1 LSTLIQA
8 PTRIEPL
15 NRTES
20 PAPAVVPAA
29 RSNLDVVLD
38 AIECVGVFML
48 YLWLVLRIVAGPA
61 RGVANYFLLPSE
73 GIVLVFMLIRRR
85 SKVLT
90 HDPRAWLLAIVA
102 TCVPL
107 LVSPTSQS
115 LIPTT
120 IGASLLLTG
129 LFFQIYAKLTLG
141 RSFGCVAANRGLK
154 LGGPYLVVR
163 HPMYA
168 GYLLSHIAFLAM
180 NPSWWNASVYVLC
193 YAIQIP
199 RILTE
204 ERLLSED
211 AEYCEYE
218 ARVRYRLIPGVF

>member
-1 LSTLIQA
+1 MSTLIQA
-8 PTRIEPL
+8 PKRIESLERENP
-15 NRTES
+15 
-20 PAPAVVPAA
+20 PAGRLIPAA
-29 RSNLDVVLD
+29 RSNVDLLLDTV
-38 AIECVGVFML
+38 ECVGVLVL
-48 YLWLVLRIVAGPA
+48 YVWLVLRIVAGPA
-61 RGVANYFLLPSE
+61 AGVANYFLLPSE

-90 HDPRAWLLAIVA
+90 HDPRAWLLAIAA

-107 LVSPTSQS
+107 LVSPTATS
-115 LIPTT
+115 LVPRT

-154 LGGPYLVVR
+154 LTGPYRLVR

-168 GYLLSHIAFLAM
+168 GYFVSHVAFLAM
-180 NPSWWNASVYVLC
+180 NPSLWNTCVYVLC

-199 RILTE
+199 RILAE
-204 ERLLSED
+204 ERLLCQD
-211 AEYCEYE
+211 PDYLEYQ
-218 ARVRYRLIPGVF
+218 AQVRYRLIPGVF